1 MLGKSGKKKEM
12 FSIEDFPLHS
22 KTVLLRVDYNVPI
35 NKNKVTNNSR
45 IRASLPTIKYLLSQ
59 NCKIVIL
66 THLGRP
72 NGKIVPELNVGPLA
86 KELQKLLP
94 KTKVIKLNNCIGEE
108 IKQKIN
114 LAKSKQIIMLENLR
128 FYKEEE
134 ENDLSFAHSLATL
147 GDVYINDAFSNSHR
161 EHASMDAITLFLPA
175 VAGLLMEK
183 EIKYLSQALSP
194 KKPTIWIMGGAKLDK
209 TALLEQAFKNA
220 ENILVG
226 GALAFSFLKTKGIL
240 LGMSKTDLASVEIA
254 TKIMESRNAS
264 KIILP
269 VDFVVADSFSRK
281 AKTSIASFNE
291 IKTGQMALDIGPK
304 TVELFKS
311 HLSKAKTIIWN
322 GPLGYCEWAPF
333 ALATKEIG
341 RYLGKINAIK
351 IAGGGETEEVL
362 EKFQLLHNFTHV
374 STGGGAALSF
384 LSGDTL
390 PGILALRNNYKKFN

>member
-128 FYKEEE
+128 FYK
-134 ENDLSFAHSLATL
+134 
-147 GDVYINDAFSNSHR
+147 
-161 EHASMDAITLFLPA
+161 
-175 VAGLLMEK
+175 
-183 EIKYLSQALSP
+183 
-194 KKPTIWIMGGAKLDK
+194 
-209 TALLEQAFKNA
+209 
-220 ENILVG
+220 
-226 GALAFSFLKTKGIL
+226 
-240 LGMSKTDLASVEIA
+240 
-254 TKIMESRNAS
+254 
-264 KIILP
+264 
-269 VDFVVADSFSRK
+269 
-281 AKTSIASFNE
+281 
-291 IKTGQMALDIGPK
+291 
-304 TVELFKS
+304 
-311 HLSKAKTIIWN
+311 
-322 GPLGYCEWAPF
+322 
-333 ALATKEIG
+333 
-341 RYLGKINAIK
+341 
-351 IAGGGETEEVL
+351 
-362 EKFQLLHNFTHV
+362 
-374 STGGGAALSF
+374 
-384 LSGDTL
+384 
-390 PGILALRNNYKKFN
+390 

>member
-281 AKTSIASFNE
+281 AKTSI
-291 IKTGQMALDIGPK
+291 
-304 TVELFKS
+304 
-311 HLSKAKTIIWN
+311 WN